1 MNMKYTI
8 KEIAEL
14 TGVAKS
20 TVSKALNGQKGVSEE
35 KRIEIMKLAS
45 EYNYIPNAAARALSH
60 NKSETI
66 GILISADY
74 EYTLSTSYWIEII
87 SAVSCEA
94 EKNGYNLLVI
104 TQDKDDP
111 LKSLENAI
119 FKKSIDGLVVPAEYV
134 HADLIK
140 LLNTSGIPFVIQ
152 GRTPLCNHYCV
163 DVRNKE
169 GAYLLTSRLIENG
182 GKNIACISGPKEFLY
197 NKERVEGFKSALKE
211 QGIKNPPVVH
221 SPYTEEETVKN
232 ISAFLKQKPQI
243 DSVFITAG
251 GDFLFFIFDTMRKF
265 GFDLDKIGFAVF
277 DDYKPIHYII
287 KPVVSARQP
296 IKQMGAQNARILLQL
311 INNEEPPNSSL
322 FDISIV

>member
-1 MNMKYTI
+1 MKYTI
-8 KEIAEL
+8 NEIAEM

-60 NKSETI
+60 SKSETI
-66 GILISADY
+66 GILISSDS
-74 EYTLSTSYWIEII
+74 EYTLSTSYWMEII
-87 SAVSCEA
+87 SAVSYEA

-104 TQDKDDP
+104 TQDKDEP

-119 FKKSIDGLVVPAEYV
+119 LKKSIDGLVVPAEYMR
-134 HADLIK
+134 ADLVK

-152 GRTPLCNHYCV
+152 GRSQLCSHYCI

-197 NKERVEGFKSALKE
+197 NNERAEGFKSALRE
-211 QGIKNPPVVH
+211 HGIKNPPVVH
-221 SPYTEEETVKN
+221 SQYTEEETVKN
-232 ISAFLKQKPQI
+232 ISAFLKKNPQI

-251 GDFLFFIFDTMRKF
+251 GDFLFFIFDTMRNA
-265 GFDLDKIGFAVF
+265 GFDLGKIKFALF

-287 KPVVSARQP
+287 KPLVFARQP
-296 IKQMGAQNARILLQL
+296 IRQMGAQDTRILLQL
-311 INNEEPPNSSL
+311 INKESPPKLSL